1 MMLHFE
7 RYLYYHRWIQ
17 INEKNFIIR
26 SLFLLTLST
35 REEDNLCYKVK
46 ENTNSKNMSESC
58 IECKCINVNVYV
70 NVNVNV
76 PRT

>member
-1 MMLHFE
+1 MRLHFE
-7 RYLYYHRWIQ
+7 RYLYHHRWEQ

-26 SLFLLTLST
+26 SLFSLTLST

-46 ENTNSKNMSESC
+46 ENIISKNMSESC
-58 IECKCINVNVYV
+58 IKCKCINVNVYV

-76 PRT
+76 PRM